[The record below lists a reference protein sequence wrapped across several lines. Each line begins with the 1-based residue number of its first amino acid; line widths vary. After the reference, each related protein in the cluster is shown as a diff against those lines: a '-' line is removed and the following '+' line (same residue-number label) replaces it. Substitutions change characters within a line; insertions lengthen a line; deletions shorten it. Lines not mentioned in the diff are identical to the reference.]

1 MPLEAF
7 SHLND
12 DDLFAEVMRR
22 RALARDAAAAAPP
35 GDAPPAGAPGEAPA
49 GPATATPS
57 RTVVSTAGSAAN
69 DAAVGAAL
77 GELCERWRKPACFV
91 VRRIQQS
98 YRRGAPDDELELF
111 QEAVRK
117 LIDRG
122 LDQYRGLSE
131 QMPGKSA
138 SPKTFF
144 LRIVKHLSIDHY
156 RAQREDLA
164 TEGDDDRPEATPGEI
179 EQASHLARRAADKKD
194 ASEIYWVAF
203 RRLGE
208 EHPNEAAAW
217 DLYHH
222 QDVEDH
228 NECARILT
236 ISVANSYKR
245 VSRAQAYMKLYLL
258 ELMGK
263 G

>member
-1 MPLEAF
+1 MPPEAF

-12 DDLFAEVMRR
+12 EDLFAEVLRR
-22 RALARDAAAAAPP
+22 RAVARDSASLAP
-35 GDAPPAGAPGEAPA
+35 
-49 GPATATPS
+49 
-57 RTVVSTAGSAAN
+57 N
-69 DAAVGAAL
+69 AAVGAAL
-77 GELCERWRKPACFV
+77 GQLCERWRKPACFV

-98 YRRGAPDDELELF
+98 YRRGSPDDELELF

-131 QMPGKSA
+131 QVPGKSA

-144 LRIVKHLSIDHY
+144 LRIVKHLAIDHY
-156 RAQREDLA
+156 RQQREDLVA
-164 TEGDDDRPEATPGEI
+164 ESDEDRPEASPGEI
-179 EQASHLARRAADKKD
+179 EQASHHARRAADKED
-194 ASEIYWVAF
+194 ASEIYWAAF
-203 RRLGE
+203 ERLGT

-228 NECARILT
+228 NECARLLK

-245 VSRAQAYMKLYLL
+245 VSRAQAYMKLYVL
-258 ELMGK
+258 ELTGK